1 MTIEQAA
8 ALPKVKPDSLRENAR
23 FSQFMLALRFAFRNL
38 RGGVRGFLIFLSCIL
53 LGVASITAVSVL
65 SRGLTEGLAR
75 EGRVILGADLAF
87 VTIQREA
94 EPAERQFFAEK
105 GSVSE
110 VAYMRIMARKADGTA
125 VLSEGKA
132 VQADWPRFGPVVTEP
147 KAPINDLLALKDG
160 RYGVVADPLLFTRL
174 DAKPGDRILIGN
186 IEVDLRAAV
195 TSEPDKLAGGLGFGP
210 RLLLSTDA
218 LRASG
223 LIQPGSL
230 MRWSYRIAFPNAGE
244 DRAIDG
250 IIAESRTRFPQA
262 GWDVRSR
269 MNASPQFARQVERFT
284 QFLTLIGLTSLLIGG
299 VGVAN
304 AVRGFV
310 ERRWPDIATMKSL
323 GATGSFA
330 VLLLLTEV
338 LMLAVFA
345 SALGILVGA
354 GAVAL
359 LVSAFGHLLPLPLDI
374 GIHSREIG
382 QGMVY
387 GLLTTLAFALWPLGR
402 AHDIGVAALF
412 RSSNAGRTWPRWRYV
427 ILTALAIAALVSIA
441 IYFSYDRRIA
451 MLYVGVAAAAFVLL
465 RLVSA
470 AIMAIARRVPHPR
483 RADARLAL
491 ANLYRPGALTPS
503 VTLSLGLGLTLLV
516 TLGLTDVNLRRQL
529 QTSLPER
536 APSFFF
542 IDIPSAEGSAF
553 EAFLKEQS
561 GEKAVVERVPM
572 MRGRI
577 VNLKGIPA
585 ETYAAE
591 QSASWALEGDRGIT
605 YSATIPAG
613 SKVIEGAWWPENY
626 RGTPQVSMTRDI
638 ANGLRLQIGDKITV
652 NVLGRNLTAELAS
665 IRQVEWRSVGINFVM
680 VFSPNTFAGAPHTQ
694 LSTLTIPGVTTDQE
708 AEIARSISRRYPAI
722 SSVRVRDALQ
732 AASDLVGQL
741 TLAMRGASGV
751 ALLASVLVLG
761 GALAAGRA
769 QRIKDAVILKTL
781 GATRGQLLSSYLMEY
796 AMLGLIAAIFGLFA
810 GVAAAYGIAV
820 YVMRIPFSF
829 EYTTPILAVSIG
841 ITFMIGFGLA
851 GTWKILGNKPSQY
864 LREN

>member
-8 ALPKVKPDSLRENAR
+8 TLPKVKLDRPRES
-23 FSQFMLALRFAFRNL
+23 SQLSQLMLALRFAFRNL

-94 EPAERQFFAEK
+94 EPAERQFFAAK
-105 GSVSE
+105 GAVSE

-244 DRAIDG
+244 DRAIDA
-250 IIAESRTRFPQA
+250 IIAESRARFPQA

-359 LVSAFGHLLPLPLDI
+359 LVSSLWPSAAFAAGYRHSRQGDRAGHGLWAADHACFRALAFG
-374 GIHSREIG
+374 
-382 QGMVY
+382 
-387 GLLTTLAFALWPLGR
+387 
-402 AHDIGVAALF
+402 
-412 RSSNAGRTWPRWRYV
+412 
-427 ILTALAIAALVSIA
+427 
-441 IYFSYDRRIA
+441 
-451 MLYVGVAAAAFVLL
+451 
-465 RLVSA
+465 
-470 AIMAIARRVPHPR
+470 
-483 RADARLAL
+483 
-491 ANLYRPGALTPS
+491 PGA
-503 VTLSLGLGLTLLV
+503 
-516 TLGLTDVNLRRQL
+516 
-529 QTSLPER
+529 
-536 APSFFF
+536 
-542 IDIPSAEGSAF
+542 
-553 EAFLKEQS
+553 
-561 GEKAVVERVPM
+561 
-572 MRGRI
+572 
-577 VNLKGIPA
+577 
-585 ETYAAE
+585 
-591 QSASWALEGDRGIT
+591 
-605 YSATIPAG
+605 
-613 SKVIEGAWWPENY
+613 
-626 RGTPQVSMTRDI
+626 
-638 ANGLRLQIGDKITV
+638 
-652 NVLGRNLTAELAS
+652 
-665 IRQVEWRSVGINFVM
+665 
-680 VFSPNTFAGAPHTQ
+680 
-694 LSTLTIPGVTTDQE
+694 
-708 AEIARSISRRYPAI
+708 
-722 SSVRVRDALQ
+722 
-732 AASDLVGQL
+732 
-741 TLAMRGASGV
+741 
-751 ALLASVLVLG
+751 
-761 GALAAGRA
+761 
-769 QRIKDAVILKTL
+769 
-781 GATRGQLLSSYLMEY
+781 
-796 AMLGLIAAIFGLFA
+796 
-810 GVAAAYGIAV
+810 
-820 YVMRIPFSF
+820 
-829 EYTTPILAVSIG
+829 
-841 ITFMIGFGLA
+841 
-851 GTWKILGNKPSQY
+851 
-864 LREN
+864 